1 MLYYFLLFNFIKM
14 AIEKLKDDTD
24 WMAEEEKKLSKLKGE
39 IIKNKEY
46 IPPEEVKKQISY
58 LNQFLDVSIDDAKK
72 QWLSLK
78 EEEIIR
84 KAYNR
89 LVKDI
94 NKHPNAYIM
103 PIERLKEFWTP
114 YSFRDGDKFG
124 FIDDFDLRKYLG
136 AEFNLTL
143 GETAI
148 FETYHI
154 LED

>member
-1 MLYYFLLFNFIKM
+1 M

-24 WMAEEEKKLSKLKGE
+24 WRAEQEKKLSKLKGE
-39 IIKNKEY
+39 VIKNKEY

-58 LNQFLDVSIDDAKK
+58 LNEFLEFCIDDAKK

-78 EEEIIR
+78 EEEVIR

-103 PIERLKEFWTP
+103 PIERLKEFRIP
-114 YSFRDGDKFG
+114 HSYRDGDKYG
-124 FIDDFDLRKYLG
+124 FIDKFDLRKDLG
-136 AEFNLTL
+136 AEFYLTL

-148 FETYHI
+148 FEAYHI